1 MKNMILLQHTDIRSS
16 FENNIHIVG
25 HNFNVN
31 LYKRLC
37 ECISRYALNHI
48 VDEVHRMKFVSV
60 DMSHC
65 GCIVRSTHGLPC
77 VYELVRYV
85 LGGIPL
91 QVVHLYYTM
100 LSLNN
105 MGQYASVP

>member
-1 MKNMILLQHTDIRSS
+1 MNNMIIIQHNEFRSS
-16 FENNIHIVG
+16 FKHSIHVLSYK
-25 HNFNVN
+25 FNVEM
-31 LYKRLC
+31 YKRLHGFV
-37 ECISRYALNHI
+37 SRYALNHI

>member
-1 MKNMILLQHTDIRSS
+1 MEAWGTIMDCPIELDYEDRLKK
-16 FENNIHIVG
+16 FEVVYEPWHEFV
-25 HNFNVN
+25 V
-31 LYKRLC
+31 
-37 ECISRYALNHI
+37 YALNHI